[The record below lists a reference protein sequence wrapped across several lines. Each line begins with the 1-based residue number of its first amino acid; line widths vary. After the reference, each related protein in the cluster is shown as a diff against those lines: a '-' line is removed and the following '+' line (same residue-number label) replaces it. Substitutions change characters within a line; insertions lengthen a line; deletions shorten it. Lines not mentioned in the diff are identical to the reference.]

1 MTRILYDV
9 ALHFFALFS
18 LPKLLWNR
26 SRYRGTLAA
35 RLGFGFPKIEKKGQ
49 KLIWV
54 HAVSMGEVKAVAPLI
69 QKFKE
74 RSYLVLVSTSTKTG
88 FEEGKKSGADW
99 TVYLPFDFSYVIDPI
114 MRRICPDL
122 VVLTETDF
130 WYHFQS
136 TAKKRGAQLV
146 LVNGKISERSFQR
159 YQRFPFIAR
168 FLLSSID
175 CFYVQGPLYQRR
187 FQEIGVPA
195 EKIVVTGNMKLDA
208 PAEKISPLPK
218 EQLGLV
224 DQYVITLGSTHAPEE
239 RIWLEA
245 LQKLWQHQMNLK
257 VFIAPRHPERF
268 NEVARLLAENRIT
281 YGLWS
286 QQGTLHTR
294 DVLLVDT
301 VGALK
306 QCYQLSD
313 LTFVGGSFTPKVG
326 GHNILEPAFF
336 GKPVLYGP
344 YIYSQPE
351 LADLVERYRAG
362 LQIAPEDIITTVNR
376 LIADPGLAHQMGRN
390 GLRLIA
396 ESRGTL
402 DKIFDSLQC
411 LLEKSGP

>member
-1 MTRILYDV
+1 MIRILYDV

-26 SRYRGTLAA
+26 SKYQGSLSA
-35 RLGFGFPKIEKKGQ
+35 RLGKRFPEIEKKGRT
-49 KLIWV
+49 LIWV
-54 HAVSMGEVKAVAPLI
+54 HAVSLGEAKAVTPLI

-74 RSYLVLVSTSTKTG
+74 RSSLVLFSTSTKTG
-88 FEEGKKSGADW
+88 FEEGGKSGADW
-99 TVYLPFDFSYVIDPI
+99 TVYLPFDFSYIISPI
-114 MRRICPDL
+114 VRRICPDMVL
-122 VVLTETDF
+122 LTETDF
-130 WYHFQS
+130 WYHFQLA
-136 TAKKRGAQLV
+136 AKKSGAQIV
-146 LVNGKISERSFQR
+146 LVNGKISERSYQR
-159 YQRFPFIAR
+159 YRRFPSLAR
-168 FLLSSID
+168 FLLSTID
-175 CFYVQGPLYQRR
+175 YFYVQSPLYQRR
-187 FQEIGVPA
+187 FTEIGVPA
-195 EKIVVTGNMKLDA
+195 AKIVVTGNMKLDA
-208 PAEKISPLPK
+208 AIEKVSPPSK

-239 RIWLEA
+239 RIWIEA
-245 LQKLWQHQMNLK
+245 LKKLWPHQMNLK

-268 NEVARLLAENRIT
+268 NEVARLLADNRIT
-281 YGLWS
+281 YGRWS

-336 GKPVLYGP
+336 GKPVLFGP
-344 YIYSQPE
+344 YIYSQAE
-351 LADLVERYRAG
+351 LADMVDRYRAG
-362 LQIAPEDIITTVNR
+362 LQITPEDIEATVNQF
-376 LIADPGLAHQMGRN
+376 IAHPELAQQMGKN
-390 GLRLIA
+390 GLRLIN

-411 LLEKSGP
+411 LLEKSEP